1 MSSDSVEIDFEVFAD
16 EFMALCERRWN
27 EGAEEYGP
35 TGFLKNDMIAFI
47 AEELADISNYA
58 MMTYMKVRALQE
70 VAIASGIDLSASPL
84 GKAGGQDEVP
94 SDPSPFVPSEKV
106 QQFLPNQGQDRE

>member
-16 EFMALCERRWN
+16 EFMELCAERWN
-27 EGAEEYGP
+27 EGAQEYGP
-35 TGFLKNDMIAFI
+35 TGFLKNDMVQFI

-58 MMTYMKVRALQE
+58 LMTYMKVRALQE

-84 GKAGGQDEVP
+84 GSTGGQDEVP
-94 SDPSPFVPSEKV
+94 SNPSSFVSSEEV
-106 QQFLPNQGQDRE
+106 QQFLPNQE